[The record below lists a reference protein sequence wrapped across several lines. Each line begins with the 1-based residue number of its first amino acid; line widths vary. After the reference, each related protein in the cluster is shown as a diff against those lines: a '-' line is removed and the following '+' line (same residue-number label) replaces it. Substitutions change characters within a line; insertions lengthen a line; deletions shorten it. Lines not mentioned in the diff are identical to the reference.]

1 MVLLI
6 AFFLVI
12 IFFVKS
18 LNIQP
23 NKTGPTTMNMTKS
36 TNVYSNPVWEIL
48 RNEKPHRFVYAPNF
62 WQWFTHR
69 LNHNQVPEEIKHCKS
84 QLDVIQYLNL
94 DVFSR
99 NIYSDPY
106 EYWFGGLSEEMFD
119 GVEKQENSY
128 RDGKDIIRKKIYNT
142 KSGQLTERLR
152 YVMNES
158 TLVTE
163 KHLIDD
169 YKNQLTEFKE
179 FIQARSWRFDA
190 KKYKEIQN
198 SVKNSGVV
206 IAGELCSPLKMLHFC
221 VGLID
226 TTYLLIDY
234 EKKALELMQIHEKR
248 QLELLKQMLQAG
260 VKVVM
265 SMDNLDASFH
275 PPVYVEKYSASFY
288 EKASALAHQYKSR
301 FLIHACGQQK
311 ANLPLISSLGVDG
324 LEGLVYPPLGDIEME
339 EALKMTHDRF
349 IITGG
354 ISAHETRNL
363 SEKKEIFEYIKRL
376 FERVRPYSN
385 RFILS
390 ASCNTSI
397 DTSWDTIKHF
407 RDAWSEYNTL

>member
-1 MVLLI
+1 MDTTN
-6 AFFLVI
+6 
-12 IFFVKS
+12 S
-18 LNIQP
+18 T
-23 NKTGPTTMNMTKS
+23 KTPTS
-36 TNVYSNPVWEIL
+36 PVWAIL
-48 RNEKPHRFVYAPNF
+48 RNEKPHRFVYAPNY

-69 LNHNQVPEEIKHCKS
+69 LNHNNVPKEIKHCKT

-106 EYWFGGLSEEMFD
+106 KYWFGGLSAEIFD
-119 GVEKQENSY
+119 GVESREMSHQ
-128 RDGKDIIRKKIYNT
+128 DGKDISREKIYNT
-142 KSGQLTERLR
+142 KNGRLTERLR

-163 KHLIDD
+163 KYLIDD
-169 YKNQLTEFKE
+169 YKNQLAAFKE

-190 KKYKEIQN
+190 EKYKTIQN
-198 SVKNSGVV
+198 SVENRGVV
-206 IAGELCSPLKMLHFC
+206 IAGELCSPLKMLHFY

-226 TTYLLIDY
+226 TTYLLVDF
-234 EKKALELMQIHEKR
+234 EKKALELMQIHEEQ

-275 PPVYVEKYSASFY
+275 PPDYVEKYSASFY

-301 FLIHACGQQK
+301 FFIHACGQQK
-311 ANLPLISSLGVDG
+311 ANLSLISSLGVDG

-363 SEKKEIFEYIKRL
+363 TEKKEIFDYVKNL
-376 FERVRPYSN
+376 FDRVRPYSN
-385 RFILS
+385 RFIFS
-390 ASCNTSI
+390 ASCNTAI
-397 DTSWDTIKHF
+397 DTSWETIKHF
-407 RDAWSEYNTL
+407 RDAWSEYNS

>member
-1 MVLLI
+1 MKMNT
-6 AFFLVI
+6 
-12 IFFVKS
+12 VKF
-18 LNIQP
+18 
-23 NKTGPTTMNMTKS
+23 
-36 TNVYSNPVWEIL
+36 TNPAANPVAAIVQNEI
-48 RNEKPHRFVYAPNF
+48 PYRFVYAPNY

-69 LNHNQVPEEIKHCKS
+69 LNHNRVPEEIKHCKT
-84 QLDVIQYLNL
+84 QLDVIHYLNL

-106 EYWFGGLSEEMFD
+106 EYWFGGLSEEIFN
-119 GVEKQENSY
+119 GVEKQEVSY
-128 RDGKDIIRKKIYNT
+128 KDGKDIVREKKYIT
-142 KSGQLTERLR
+142 KSGQLTEKLR

-163 KHLIDD
+163 KHLVDD
-169 YKNQLTEFKE
+169 YKNQLTAFKE

-190 KKYKEIQN
+190 EKYKKIQN
-198 SVKNSGVV
+198 SVKNSGVI

-226 TTYLLIDY
+226 TTYLLVDH
-234 EKKALELMQIHEKR
+234 EEQALELMQIHEQR
-248 QLELLKQMLQAG
+248 QLQLLKQMLNAG

-311 ANLPLISSLGVDG
+311 TNLPLISSLGVDG

-363 SEKKEIFEYIKRL
+363 TEKKEVFDYVKNL

-390 ASCNTSI
+390 ASCNTAI
-397 DTSWDTIKHF
+397 ETPWETIKHF

>member
-1 MVLLI
+1 
-6 AFFLVI
+6 
-12 IFFVKS
+12 
-18 LNIQP
+18 
-23 NKTGPTTMNMTKS
+23 MNTRDPIR
-36 TNVYSNPVWEIL
+36 TQINPVQSII
-48 RNEKPHRFVYAPNF
+48 RNEKPHRFVYAPNY

-69 LNHNQVPEEIKHCKS
+69 LNHDSVPEEIKHCKS

-128 RDGKDIIRKKIYNT
+128 RDGKDIIKEKTYNT
-142 KSGQLTERLR
+142 KSGRLTERLR

-163 KHLIDD
+163 NHLVDD
-169 YKNQLTEFKE
+169 YKNQMKLFKE
-179 FIQARSWRFDA
+179 FIKARSWSFDA
-190 KKYKEIQN
+190 EKYKKIQN
-198 SVKNSGVV
+198 SVKDRGVV
-206 IAGELCSPLKMLHFC
+206 IAGEFCSPLKMLHLC
-221 VGLID
+221 LGLID
-226 TTYLLIDY
+226 TTYLLVDY
-234 EKKALELMQIHEKR
+234 EEKAIELMRIHEQR
-248 QLELLKQMLQAG
+248 QLELLEQMLKAG

-275 PPVYVEKYSASFY
+275 PPAYVEKYSASFY
-288 EKASALAHQYKSR
+288 EKASALAHQYNSR
-301 FLIHACGQQK
+301 FLIHACGQQR
-311 ANLPLISSLGVDG
+311 ANLARISSLGVDG

-339 EALKMTHDRF
+339 EALKLTHDRF

-363 SEKKEIFEYIKRL
+363 TEKKEIFDYVRNL
-376 FERVRPYSN
+376 FERVQPYSN
-385 RFILS
+385 RFVFS
-390 ASCNTSI
+390 ASCNTAI

-407 RDAWSEYNTL
+407 RDAWSEYNVL